1 VTDHTFLVILALCG
15 LLVLDLMA
23 FAARTGFLQTTH
35 ARLLALREQAGN
47 STNRA
52 LALHAALPRVR
63 ATLNLTLVLT
73 RFTLAGLTIWF
84 TLLRPTV
91 YPSLTAILGLLVCA
105 LLTFWLEWSVE
116 RMVLRNPESWS
127 IRSSAFV
134 RLLVLIFSFLLV
146 PLASTSDSQAD
157 GETPAT
163 VTEDE
168 VKTLVDA
175 GEEEGVFQGGEKRM
189 IYSIFEL
196 SNTIAREIM
205 IPRIDMQALDVHTPL
220 VEAIDALLGAGHS
233 RVPVYEDTV
242 DNTLGLLY
250 AKDLLRAG
258 RQGEKSTDLRGL
270 LRPAYFV
277 PESKKLDGLLAEM
290 QNKRIHMAIV
300 VDEYGGVAGLVTLE
314 DIIEEFLGE
323 IRDEYDIAEEAPYQK
338 LADGS
343 YIFLGRITVDD
354 FNEIMESDL
363 SNEEAD
369 TLGGYIYSQLGHVP
383 TVGETVRE
391 GNLLLT
397 VEQVSTRRIRK
408 VSARWIE
415 PKTTAKEEERVDG

>member
-1 VTDHTFLVILALCG
+1 MTDGTLLTILALCG
-15 LLVLDLMA
+15 LLALDLA
-23 FAARTGFLQTTH
+23 TFAARTGYLQTTH

-47 STNRA
+47 SINRA

-73 RFTLAGLTIWF
+73 RFSLAGLAIWF
-84 TLLRPTV
+84 TLLRPTL
-91 YPSLTAILGLLVCA
+91 YPFLTAILGLLVCA
-105 LLTFWLEWSVE
+105 LLTFWLEWAIE
-116 RMVLRNPESWS
+116 RVVLRSPESWS

-134 RLLVLIFSFLLV
+134 RLLVLIFLLV
-146 PLASTSDSQAD
+146 PLTSASDNPAN

-196 SNTIAREIM
+196 GNTIAREIM

-220 VEAIDALLGAGHS
+220 LEAIDALLGAGHS

-258 RQGEKSTDLRGL
+258 RQGEKFTDLRAL

-290 QNKRIHMAIV
+290 QTKRIHMAIV

-314 DIIEEFLGE
+314 DIVEEFLGE

-343 YIFLGRITVDD
+343 YVFLGRIAMDD
-354 FNEIMESDL
+354 FNEIMHGDL
-363 SNEEAD
+363 STEEAD

-383 TVGETVRE
+383 NVGETVRA

-397 VEQVSTRRIRK
+397 VEQVSARRIRK

-415 PKTTAKEEERVDG
+415 PKTIAKEEERVDG